1 MKRRAFLGLAGAS
14 TLLPATAFA
23 EGFIEYT
30 PGAIQSALAAGET
43 VFVDYSAVWCSTCHV
58 QERVINGL
66 RDQNP
71 AYDQAM
77 TFIKV
82 DWDNFGRHDVATSR
96 RVPRRSTLIVLRGDE
111 ELGRII
117 AGTAESQIQALMDQ
131 GL

>member
-1 MKRRAFLGLAGAS
+1 MKRRAFLGLSSAA

-23 EGFIEYT
+23 EGFIDYT

-82 DWDNFGRHDVATSR
+82 DWDNFGRHDVTTSR
-96 RVPRRSTLIVLRGDE
+96 RIPRRSTLIVLRGDE

-117 AGTAESQIQALMDQ
+117 AGTAESQIQALMDR

>member
-1 MKRRAFLGLAGAS
+1 MKRRAFLGLASAA

-23 EGFIEYT
+23 DGFIDYT
-30 PGAIQSALAAGET
+30 PGAIQSALAAGDT

-58 QERVINGL
+58 QERIINGL

-82 DWDNFGRHDVATSR
+82 DWDNFGRHDVVTSR
-96 RVPRRSTLIVLRGDE
+96 RIPRRSTLIVLRGDE